1 MYIKMSQKFEDYT
14 FFYLKITI
22 ILLFVIII
30 SLLAG
35 IVTMTISLFSYSN
48 NFYRPIAYSFFGVFF
63 FTLLVTY
70 IYFFAILYSIPE
82 ELDITSNKDY
92 EYTQGGLNTKIKID
106 KENNE
111 ISKKSMSM
119 FFEQNDN
126 VELQNIYSRVINTF
140 SRRSK
145 NKLPLASYFVF
156 SLNKYYN
163 WRSVK
168 LREKYSKEN
177 NFLVKTY
184 DLDEKDCSWKEEYIT
199 YSIDE
204 FKNLDKTKIRIQLK
218 KLDNFL
224 KEKKLYL
231 SDVRPANIRLTEN
244 GDIRIIDGEFFTDNE
259 MKYYK
264 IIPHV
269 FPKLP
274 YFERLTHIDK
284 SLTKYYL

>member
-1 MYIKMSQKFEDYT
+1 MTQKFEDYT
-14 FFYLKITI
+14 FFYLKII
-22 ILLFVIII
+22 LILLFTIII
-30 SLLAG
+30 SLLTS
-35 IVTMTISLFSYSN
+35 IITMGMSIFSHSN
-48 NFYRPIAYSFFGVFF
+48 KFYRKISYISFGVFF
-63 FTLLVTY
+63 FSLLVTY
-70 IYFFAILYSIPE
+70 IYFFVTLHTMPE

-92 EYTQGGLNTKIKID
+92 EYSQGGLTTKIKID

-111 ISKKSMSM
+111 ILKKSMSM

-126 VELQNIYSRVINTF
+126 VELQNVYSRVINSF

-156 SLNKYYN
+156 ALNKYYN

-168 LREKYSKEN
+168 IREKYSKEIE
-177 NFLVKTY
+177 FLVKTY

-199 YSIDE
+199 YSMDE
-204 FKNLDKTKIRIQLK
+204 FKNLDKNKIKLQLK

-224 KEKKLYL
+224 KKKKLYL
-231 SDVRPANIRLTEN
+231 NDVRPDNIRLTKK
-244 GDIRIIDGEFFTDNE
+244 GDVRIIDGEFFTDNE

-264 IIPHV
+264 FVPYV

-274 YFERLTHIDK
+274 HFERLTHIDK
-284 SLTKYYL
+284 SLTKYYI